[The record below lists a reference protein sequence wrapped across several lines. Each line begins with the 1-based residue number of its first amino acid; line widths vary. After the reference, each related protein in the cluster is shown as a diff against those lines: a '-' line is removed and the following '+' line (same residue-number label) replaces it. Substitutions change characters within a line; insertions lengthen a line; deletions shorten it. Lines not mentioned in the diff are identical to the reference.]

1 MLKTFSVTEIAT
13 LASKCLIAVE
23 THDRVSE
30 DDQYLNTAQAK
41 FDDILSAPSLE
52 AAAAKI
58 DNLAK
63 TKQLDSTLML
73 LMTKAWASA
82 KESTLMKDEVSFNSP
97 PLESFCNTCLV
108 SF

>member
-1 MLKTFSVTEIAT
+1 M
-13 LASKCLIAVE
+13 
-23 THDRVSE
+23 
-30 DDQYLNTAQAK
+30 K

-82 KESTLMKDEVSFNSP
+82 KESTLMKDEVRLMSYTDSSQ
-97 PLESFCNTCLV
+97 LEFHVILA
-108 SF
+108 

>member
-1 MLKTFSVTEIAT
+1 M
-13 LASKCLIAVE
+13 
-23 THDRVSE
+23 
-30 DDQYLNTAQAK
+30 K

-82 KESTLMKDEVSFNSP
+82 KESTLMKDEVSFI
-97 PLESFCNTCLV
+97 CLIR
-108 SF
+108 